1 MYIATSPARR
11 RLVQASSADRA
22 VRLPLPLAQ
31 LTTRAFE
38 DARPYQ
44 EEMLGFFGDLAN
56 LYGLPYDREE
66 FARRRRTT
74 FTDMVTGIVDELRGE
89 GDAVGLVVLAHST
102 SDSEPG
108 WPACYLTN
116 ALPGEPLSFA
126 IADQGVVA
134 PFTALRIAGDYIRAD
149 DVHRAMV
156 VVLDQRTLLRDP
168 AAGGDAVTPTGNRVA
183 ALVLDRRGALADATV
198 SVETDVDLDA
208 VAPALLRAE
217 VVVAGTRLA
226 SLLQQGPEGAAPTD
240 CPGASGQQ
248 GPEGAAPTDCPG
260 ASGKHGPEVVPA
272 PDGLPCTGL
281 WSTLDGELDRWR
293 SAGITDVL
301 LADYDP
307 ELRCL
312 GQCRLELRA
321 S

>member
-1 MYIATSPARR
+1 MYIATSPASTP
-11 RLVQASSADRA
+11 VGADRA

-38 DARPYQ
+38 EDTPYQ

-56 LYGLPYDREE
+56 QYGLPYDREE
-66 FARRRRTT
+66 FSRRRRTT
-74 FTDMVTGIVDELRGE
+74 FTDMVTGIVDELRGD

-102 SDSEPG
+102 ADSEPG

-134 PFTALRIAGDYIRAD
+134 PFTALRIAADYIRAD

-168 AAGGDAVTPTGNRVA
+168 ATGGDAVNPTGNRVA
-183 ALVLDRRGALADATV
+183 ALVLDGRAPIADATV
-198 SVETDVDLDA
+198 SVETDVDRDA
-208 VAPALLRAE
+208 VAPALLPAE
-217 VVVAGTRLA
+217 VVIAGPRLA
-226 SLLQQGPEGAAPTD
+226 PLLPAA
-240 CPGASGQQ
+240 
-248 GPEGAAPTDCPG
+248 
-260 ASGKHGPEVVPA
+260 PEVVLA

-281 WSTLDGELDRWR
+281 WAALDGELDRWR
-293 SAGITDVL
+293 SAGIATGL